1 MRLLK
6 MRHLL
11 TVVIFLVTCFSAVAQ
26 DGNNKNALTF
36 RALLADYFNPNGGDL
51 SDYKPYRY
59 GYGFS
64 YNRNLTSFL
73 DVSVPF
79 RFLNGRLKDQST
91 NTYVFGGDIQAQAK
105 YYKPGNKVIPYIL
118 SGFGG
123 DYIKDEGV
131 NFQIPV
137 GAGVDIR
144 MFDRGYFNFNT
155 EYRFSLKTN
164 RNNFIHGIGFKYL
177 LGKKNKLADMDSDGV
192 VDSLD
197 LCPDIKGLAAFNGCP
212 DSDNDGVPDHLD
224 ECPDKPGSAKSKGCP
239 DKDFDGIPDHLDKC
253 PNQAGPIENQGCPV
267 VDKDGDGIPDTED
280 LCPDVPGM
288 KSAMGCPDMD
298 EDGVPD
304 DKDECPDMPGL
315 KIFKGCPDTDGDG
328 VEDRYDRCPDIPG
341 SKANKGCPEI
351 KKEDR
356 QKLEFAMQAV
366 QFELGKTTL
375 LTSSYPILNDI
386 ADIMKRYPDY
396 FLTISGHTDPSGKIE
411 TNRKL
416 STNRA
421 KACYNYLVS
430 KGISTGRMEYV
441 GYGPDKPRFDNSTEE
456 GRIKNR
462 RVEFNLDLK

>member
-1 MRLLK
+1 
-6 MRHLL
+6 
-11 TVVIFLVTCFSAVAQ
+11 
-26 DGNNKNALTF
+26 
-36 RALLADYFNPNGGDL
+36 
-51 SDYKPYRY
+51 
-59 GYGFS
+59 
-64 YNRNLTSFL
+64 
-73 DVSVPF
+73 
-79 RFLNGRLKDQST
+79 
-91 NTYVFGGDIQAQAK
+91 
-105 YYKPGNKVIPYIL
+105 
-118 SGFGG
+118 
-123 DYIKDEGV
+123 
-131 NFQIPV
+131 
-137 GAGVDIR
+137 
-144 MFDRGYFNFNT
+144 
-155 EYRFSLKTN
+155 
-164 RNNFIHGIGFKYL
+164 
-177 LGKKNKLADMDSDGV
+177 
-192 VDSLD
+192 
-197 LCPDIKGLAAFNGCP
+197 
-212 DSDNDGVPDHLD
+212 
-224 ECPDKPGSAKSKGCP
+224 
-239 DKDFDGIPDHLDKC
+239 
-253 PNQAGPIENQGCPV
+253 QGCPV
-267 VDKDGDGIPDTED
+267 VDKDGDGVPDTED